1 MPNDIE
7 LFGLLGQISLF
18 EVTPG
23 PSDAVLSGGIVENT
37 STMLTIKEV
46 ASILR
51 CSKAHAL
58 NVICGRVPGL
68 PKLTHLTIG
77 RRKVIRRD
85 WLEAWIDASKSR

>member
-1 MPNDIE
+1 MTLSRFRLPDRI
-7 LFGLLGQISLF
+7 LLF
-18 EVTPG
+18 EVTPT
-23 PSDAVLSGGIVENT
+23 PSRAVLFGGNVENT

-85 WLEAWIDASKSR
+85 WLESWIDATKSR